1 MTNAIRGEVELQ
13 VKHKG
18 EEKTM
23 IMCVTTGALAE
34 LETELG
40 KPTSQ
45 LEQIIAASEMPTINS
60 VIYWLL
66 RGGGNDLEKKD
77 MITLSF
83 KIKPAIAAIREAFKA
98 WSESDEDDTP
108 KG

>member
-1 MTNAIRGEVELQ
+1 MTNAIRGEVELK
-13 VKHKG
+13 VRRAGK
-18 EEKTM
+18 EETL

-45 LEQIIAASEMPTINS
+45 LEAIIAASEMPTINS
-60 VIYWLL
+60 IIYWLL
-66 RGGGNDLEKKD
+66 RGGGNELEKKD

-83 KIKPAIAAIREAFKA
+83 KIKPAIAAIREAFKS
-98 WSESDEDDTP
+98 WSESEEEDP
-108 KG
+108 KD